1 MPPPLLPAPGA
12 KQLARRL
19 SVRPG
24 VRRRLR
30 DIPAPPVDAGAT
42 AEARRRVAQLLSEH
56 RVTRRAA
63 VPGRAARLDR
73 WQVRRADLARRIA
86 QVIAARPRRTPEQVL
101 LDLLAVVRRHPA
113 ASGARAGVIVRSP
126 LADATAASLLGA
138 GPAIRALTIAGLRVA
153 PLRRVGGLYRYEV
166 VLPVLARDLGNEIE
180 NVAWAIRSRS
190 SVVAARPDRHAL
202 RLFAGETA
210 RAVVAPARISWHVDM
225 VRADRAHTLSPG
237 SPGGRRRGG
246 GAVIAHPDT
255 GWAPH
260 PQYRRGGID
269 RARGHDTATG
279 RTGPAAARHGVV
291 HRDTH
296 SNLTHGTA
304 TGCLMIGGDGT
315 GPDTTHLTDLERAI
329 VPPVVHPV
337 TESGRI
343 VGIAPAA
350 TVVPIKFIPDDVV
363 DIDGDGDVAG
373 TGVVR
378 ISDGDFEKAVGYA
391 RRIGAD
397 VMSLSV
403 GGTLSDDVCTAIED
417 AVRDSDMIVVAAAG
431 QTYLANVVSVLDP
444 DDSVIEPARFADVIA
459 VAGCSTNGRPWA
471 ESHRGPNVDITAPAD
486 AVWVADF
493 AGEVPRPV
501 LKAASGTSFAT
512 AIVAGAAAAWV
523 AHWGGRAKLK
533 ETYENTPLAWA
544 FREVLQRSARTVDG
558 SAWDTTRFGPG
569 VLDVERLLRTPLPAE
584 RDVPAPPA
592 TRANL
597 LDGVEVGLGVLD
609 DVVDFVGDQAE
620 AAAAATL
627 VLAGMLD
634 RVVDDLAEDL
644 ARARAALD
652 DATGAAADTL
662 RETVAA
668 GERLLTDAV
677 DAAEDMAEEAA
688 EQGEEIVDAL
698 VDGVEKAAAAT
709 GEAIDAVVDWF
720 RG

>member
-1 MPPPLLPAPGA
+1 MTRPLPPGA
-12 KQLARRL
+12 ELLARRL
-19 SVRPG
+19 SVRPD

-30 DIPAPPVDAGAT
+30 DVPTPSNDAGAT

-56 RVTRRAA
+56 RAGRRTA

-73 WQVRRADLARRIA
+73 WKARRAELARRIA
-86 QVIAARPRRTPEQVL
+86 QVIAARPRRMPDQVL
-101 LDLLAVVRRHPA
+101 GDLLVTVRQHPA
-113 ASGARAGVIVRSP
+113 TSGARACVIVRSP
-126 LADATAASLLGA
+126 LADATVASLLGT
-138 GPAIRALTIAGLRVA
+138 GPTVRALTAAGLRVA
-153 PLRRVGGLYRYEV
+153 PLRRVDRLHRYEV
-166 VLPVLARDLGNEIE
+166 VLPVLARDLGDEIE
-180 NVAWAIRSRS
+180 NVAWAIRGRS
-190 SVVAARPDRHAL
+190 GVAAARPDRRAL
-202 RLFAGETA
+202 GLFAAETA

-225 VRADRAHTLSPG
+225 VRADRAHALPPG
-237 SPGGRRRGG
+237 HPDGRRRGG

-260 PQYRRGGID
+260 PQYREGAID
-269 RARGHDTATG
+269 RARSHNTATG
-279 RTGPAAARHGVV
+279 RTGPAAARHGVIP
-291 HRDTH
+291 RNTH
-296 SNLTHGTA
+296 ITLTHGTA
-304 TGCLMIGGDGT
+304 TGCLMVGGNGS
-315 GPDTTHLTDLERAI
+315 GPDTAPLTDLERAI
-329 VPPVVHPV
+329 APPLVLPV
-337 TESGRI
+337 AESGRV

-350 TVVPIKFIPDDVV
+350 TVVPIKFITDDVF
-363 DIDGDGDVAG
+363 DIDGAGDISG
-373 TGVVR
+373 SGVVR

-403 GGTLSDDVCTAIED
+403 GGTLSDDVRSAIED
-417 AVRDSDMIVVAAAG
+417 AVRESDMIVVAATG
-431 QTYLANVVSVLDP
+431 QTYLANVVSVLDR

-459 VAGCSTNGRPWA
+459 VAGCSTNGQPWA

-493 AGEVPRPV
+493 AGDAPRPV
-501 LKAASGTSFAT
+501 VKAGSGTSFAT

-533 ETYENTPLAWA
+533 ETYKSTPLAWA
-544 FREVLQRSARTVDG
+544 FREVLQRSARRTDG
-558 SAWDTTRFGPG
+558 TAWDSARFGPG

-609 DVVDFVGDQAE
+609 DVLDFVGDQAE

-627 VLAGMLD
+627 VLTGMLD
-634 RVVDDLAEDL
+634 RAVDDLADDL
-644 ARARAALD
+644 VRARAALD
-652 DATGAAADTL
+652 DAVGAAADAL
-662 RETVAA
+662 QKTVAA

-709 GEAIDAVVDWF
+709 GEAFDAVVGWF
-720 RG
+720 GG